1 MFQVCTKGSRATWYP
16 GQIKNTLAPEMQA
29 MKKIFTL
36 AAANYYFLI
45 DLTDF
50 FKKVYTYRTILT
62 PLFFV
67 EKQTVLPFI
76 VQKEK
81 SINFVE

>member
-1 MFQVCTKGSRATWYP
+1 
-16 GQIKNTLAPEMQA
+16 

-36 AAANYYFLI
+36 EAANYYFLI